1 MFRFLHKTPRTVREL
16 FGAIKDLL
24 RTSKR
29 YRRTATASGI
39 LLLLM
44 IILPIWRILPI
55 AGDNPFIPLHYNV
68 YVGIDSFGP
77 WYGIFTLPFL
87 GAVLFIMN
95 LIFQAV
101 FYRRE
106 HVLSMF
112 FAIATLVTESV
123 LLVAMVL
130 IVLLNL

>member
-1 MFRFLHKTPRTVREL
+1 MLRFFHKTPRTVRAL
-16 FGAIKDLL
+16 WDSIKDLL
-24 RTSKR
+24 HTSAF

-55 AGDNPFIPLHYNV
+55 ARDNPFIPLHYNV

-87 GAVLFIMN
+87 GAALFITN

-106 HVLSMF
+106 HVLSIF
-112 FAIATLVTESV
+112 FAIATIVTESV